1 MTFVNLTSDFLC
13 EAYGTGGNL
22 QVGQSNGGD
31 AGRAYFDV
39 VSFRAEPAE
48 KKGWRSLTNVQIVA
62 IFKERLKD

>member
-1 MTFVNLTSDFLC
+1 MTFVNLISDFLC

-31 AGRAYFDV
+31 AGRTYVDG

-48 KKGWRSLTNVQIVA
+48 KKG
-62 IFKERLKD
+62 